1 MKDEDFTGYF
11 DDGNKPIFLGEIL
24 KSIDGYKV
32 MVIKGSDG
40 DYVGKLICSPDHSCA
55 DIPYSLNNG
64 KGYYH
69 EI

>member
-1 MKDEDFTGYF
+1 MKDENFTGYF
-11 DDGNKPIFLGEIL
+11 DDDNNPVFVGEIL

-32 MVIKGSDG
+32 MVIKGSD

-55 DIPYSLNNG
+55 DIPYSLNSG
-64 KGYYH
+64 KGYCH